1 MDGRALNRKFLE
13 SLALAGAFDR
23 FEGVNGNRRIFFEDE
38 READGLL
45 ERAVKFGQ
53 KYQLSSSQMQGS
65 LFGDEVMND
74 FQEPPLGSVAPWAV
88 LDQLQREK
96 EVVGIFLTAHPLDAF
111 TLELSHFCNV
121 TLKDLEEQPERELAF
136 AMLVTE
142 VQNFTDSHNQSDSI
156 AFTGED
162 YQSVRKF
169 RIRGEQA
176 LKYKHMILTGQS
188 LLCRGRFEAFE
199 GRDGGKVSFFRFHS
213 IELLSDVRGK
223 RFRELMLNL
232 EASQVT
238 DELTDGLYSLL
249 NAHPGPLTLRV
260 RLSEPGEHIQVELSA
275 CNGGIEPGNTL
286 LDGLKDLGVPYELR

>member
-1 MDGRALNRKFLE
+1 
-13 SLALAGAFDR
+13 
-23 FEGVNGNRRIFFEDE
+23 
-38 READGLL
+38 
-45 ERAVKFGQ
+45 
-53 KYQLSSSQMQGS
+53 
-65 LFGDEVMND
+65 MND
-74 FQEPPLGSVAPWAV
+74 IQEPPMGNVSPWAV
-88 LDQLQREK
+88 LEQLQREK
-96 EVVGIFLTAHPLDAF
+96 EVVGIFLTAHPLDAYS
-111 TLELSHFCNV
+111 LELSHFCNV
-121 TLKDLEEQPERELAF
+121 TLKALEEQPERELSF

-142 VQNFTDSHNQSDSI
+142 VQYVNDSRNQSDSI

-176 LKYKHMILTGQS
+176 LKYKHMIQTGQS

-213 IELLSDVRGK
+213 IELLSDARGK

-238 DELTDGLYSLL
+238 DELTEGLYTLL
-249 NAHPGPLTLRV
+249 NAHPGPVALRV

-275 CNGGIEPGNTL
+275 RHGGIEPGNVL
-286 LDGLKDLGVPYELR
+286 LDGLKDLGINYELR